1 MNIGTYIYDA
11 FEMFSGVFEK
21 LSTFFSYTLGNAVS
35 DLTFTSKIVEKLGLA
50 NLTMS
55 SLLIGG
61 GLLVLIVYSILK

>member
-21 LSTFFSYTLGNAVS
+21 LSTFFSYSLGSAVS
-35 DLTFTSKIVEKLGLA
+35 DLAFTSKIVEKLGLA
-50 NLTMS
+50 DLTMS

>member
-21 LSTFFSYTLGNAVS
+21 LSTFFSYTLGSAVS
-35 DLTFTSKIVEKLGLA
+35 DLTFTSKIVGKLGLA
-50 NLTMS
+50 DLTMS

>member
-50 NLTMS
+50 DLTMS
-55 SLLIGG
+55 SLLLGG

>member
-35 DLTFTSKIVEKLGLA
+35 DLTLTSKIVEKLGLA
-50 NLTMS
+50 DLTMS

>member
-21 LSTFFSYTLGNAVS
+21 LSTFFSYTLGSAVS

-50 NLTMS
+50 DLTMS

-61 GLLVLIVYSILK
+61 GLFVLIVYSILK